1 MEISN
6 SVIVITGASTGIGRA
21 VATQLHDL
29 GAHLVLAARSAAP
42 LHALADELDGS
53 LAVPTDVTDPQ
64 AAAHLV
70 DAAIERFGRIDVL
83 INNAGRA
90 MARPVE
96 HIDLAELTDLIELNV
111 IAPLR
116 LLQLVAP
123 RMREQGTGHDHH
135 HQLTSSHQ
143 GHPVHRRLRRD
154 EIRSSNTLPHRPR
167 GARRRRDHRERCR
180 PRHRRHRLRA
190 EHPQPR
196 ARNPP
201 PRTRRHPATPRRHP
215 AGRRRRRGRRHPL
228 RGSRSRRATPLTTR
242 HCRAPRLRRPS

>member
-6 SVIVITGASTGIGRA
+6 SVVVITGASTGIGRA
-21 VATQLHDL
+21 VATHLHDL

-53 LAVPTDVTDPQ
+53 LTVPTDVTDPQ
-64 AAAHLV
+64 AATRLV

-123 RMREQGTGHDHH
+123 RMREQGSGQIITISSQAATKAIPFIGGYAATKSALRTLS
-135 HQLTSSHQ
+135 LTAREELAADGITVSVVAPAIVDTAFGQNTPS
-143 GHPVHRRLRRD
+143 PEPETLRRAHD
-154 EIRSSNTLPHRPR
+154 GTLLPHVVTPQAVADAVAEIIRSGEAEVGVLPR
-167 GARRRRDHRERCR
+167 
-180 PRHRRHRLRA
+180 
-190 EHPQPR
+190 
-196 ARNPP
+196 
-201 PRTRRHPATPRRHP
+201 
-215 AGRRRRRGRRHPL
+215 
-228 RGSRSRRATPLTTR
+228 
-242 HCRAPRLRRPS
+242 